1 MRSLNRVPVL
11 AVLTVILTFG
21 AGLLAAHAAHAVE
34 PHSFSV
40 SAGAFNVF
48 DPDVR
53 AEAGAEAQL
62 APFRLSWFPRWLPDL
77 TPDAGAMVND
87 QGSFYV
93 YGGLRC
99 DFPLAKPWELSIQ
112 FASGLYRAGSGFD
125 LGGVVEFR
133 SGIELSYPL
142 APRGRVGLLLFHLSN
157 AGLYTHN
164 PGSESLVLTY
174 RYRL

>member
-1 MRSLNRVPVL
+1 MRSSKSLAFRLVLVPVL
-11 AVLTVILTFG
+11 LSGVLSSRP
-21 AGLLAAHAAHAVE
+21 AHAVE

-62 APFRLSWFPRWLPDL
+62 SPFRLAWFPRWLPDL

-99 DFPLAKPWELSIQ
+99 DFSQI
-112 FASGLYRAGSGFD
+112 GRAH
-125 LGGVVEFR
+125 V
-133 SGIELSYPL
+133 
-142 APRGRVGLLLFHLSN
+142 
-157 AGLYTHN
+157 
-164 PGSESLVLTY
+164 
-174 RYRL
+174 